1 MQKHVDSISYHRVA
15 QWSPDDSRQKSVS
28 RETLVSFE
36 FTIRYE
42 MQLEGKAPF
51 KRGLATALTSSS
63 TNSYFLAS
71 TVA

>member
-1 MQKHVDSISYHRVA
+1 MTLGKKVFRGKPLNHL
-15 QWSPDDSRQKSVS
+15 SVS
-28 RETLVSFE
+28 VLVSFE

-42 MQLEGKAPF
+42 LQLEGKAPF